1 MIPTGYTVLTITHIS
16 YSDNRANARASV
28 AVKIWCA
35 LLLAP
40 SNCLV
45 NRYILPFHIYILLC
59 VMPPPILEQ

>member
-1 MIPTGYTVLTITHIS
+1 MIPTGYTVLTITHIGHV
-16 YSDNRANARASV
+16 DNGTKPHAV
-28 AVKIWCA
+28 VIVKIRSA

-59 VMPPPILEQ
+59 VMPPPVLEQ